1 MKNLKRT
8 LGLLLA
14 MIMALS
20 LPLTAHAAVL
30 SNTASNW
37 NGTYYCVSC
46 GRRLSLDFDE
56 QTDWGHQ
63 RGWVCTN
70 SSCDYYINGSGSVTQ
85 NQRLQY
91 TINGAHKFGSDG
103 ECTICG
109 YYDSSQASCSHDRT
123 TYEYEYDTA
132 TYHYCIEYCRD
143 CGEELDSYRE
153 RHSLEE
159 DCTYYNSSYHT
170 YESYC
175 PDCDTVIDSQRE
187 AHNWSYDYTPYSST
201 QHRVD
206 MTCYDCGYDTSDYES
221 HNWGTATYTPSGSSQ
236 HLVSKTC
243 RDCGEVSTSYAAHTD
258 SNGDGRCD
266 SCGYSMSV
274 TVTWNASANGGTVNG
289 QSSVT
294 TSVTSGSVASA
305 PSYTPTKTGHTFKGW
320 YTVASGGSLYSSVSV
335 TSARTFY
342 AQFTPAVYT
351 ITWNLGD
358 GKTTTTS
365 QTYGAALTLPSTPTR
380 AGYTFVGWY
389 TASTGGSQVT
399 ASTTYTTVG
408 STTYYARW
416 TSNAYTIT
424 WNLGDGRTETSSQT
438 YGAKL
443 VLPEDP
449 SRSGYTFAGWYTSS
463 TSGTQV
469 TSSTTY
475 TTAGAT
481 TYYARWTGNA
491 YTITWDMG
499 DGKTETTSQIYGT
512 NLILPTAPTKV
523 GHTFMGWYTAKTG
536 GTQVTG
542 NTIYQTQGPSTY
554 YARWEARS
562 YAITWDLGGGKTET
576 TQQTYGEPLTLPSD
590 PVKDEYTFDGWYT
603 AETGG
608 TEVTE
613 DTVYTADG
621 PSTYYARWAK
631 VQAFSVTVPAVLSL
645 AMGEDGRV
653 HTSEASII
661 NHSTGAVRV
670 SSITAA
676 TKNGWKLVSWDTDMA
691 REKVDT
697 RLIGFTLNGVE
708 TKGGAGSE
716 SLPLT
721 GDWTI
726 PQDGSLPLRYD
737 AVISALSQ
745 PVTDQAVLSVVFVLE
760 WA

>member
-14 MIMALS
+14 MIMTLS

-46 GRRLSLDFDE
+46 GKRLSLDFDE

-70 SSCDYYINGSGSVTQ
+70 SSCDYYINGSSGITQ
-85 NQRLQY
+85 NQKLQY

-109 YYDSSQASCSHDRT
+109 YYDSSQASCSHDRS

-187 AHNWSYDYTPYSST
+187 AHNWSYDYSPYNSS

-206 MTCYDCGYDTSDYES
+206 KICYDCGYDTSSYES

-236 HLVSKTC
+236 HLVTRTC
-243 RDCGEVSTSYAAHTD
+243 RGCGEESTSYAAHID

-294 TSVTSGSVASA
+294 TSVTSGSVAKA
-305 PSYTPTKTGHTFKGW
+305 PSYTPTKTGYIFKGW
-320 YTVASGGSLYSSVSV
+320 YTASTGGSLYSSVSV

-342 AQFTPAVYT
+342 AQFTPATYT

-365 QTYGAALTLPSTPTR
+365 QTYGAALILPATPTR
-380 AGYTFVGWY
+380 AGYTFGGWF
-389 TASTGGSQVT
+389 TSSTGGS
-399 ASTTYTTVG
+399 
-408 STTYYARW
+408 
-416 TSNAYTIT
+416 
-424 WNLGDGRTETSSQT
+424 
-438 YGAKL
+438 
-443 VLPEDP
+443 
-449 SRSGYTFAGWYTSS
+449 
-463 TSGTQV
+463 QV

-475 TTAGAT
+475 TTAGST
-481 TYYARWTGNA
+481 TYYARWT
-491 YTITWDMG
+491 
-499 DGKTETTSQIYGT
+499 
-512 NLILPTAPTKV
+512 
-523 GHTFMGWYTAKTG
+523 AK
-536 GTQVTG
+536 
-542 NTIYQTQGPSTY
+542 
-554 YARWEARS
+554 S
-562 YAITWDLGGGKTET
+562 YSITWDLGDGT
-576 TQQTYGEPLTLPSD
+576 TMTTSQTYGETLTLPAD

-603 AETGG
+603 EETGG

-621 PSTYYARWAK
+621 PSTYYARWTK
-631 VQAFSVTVPAVLSL
+631 VQAFSVTVPVTMPLAVDQN
-645 AMGEDGRV
+645 GGV
-653 HTSEASII
+653 HAAENLTIQ
-661 NHSTGAVRV
+661 NDSTGAVKVTGVTV
-670 SSITAA
+670 SAN
-676 TKNGWKLVSWDTDMA
+676 NGWTLVPYATNMA

-697 RLIGFTLNGVE
+697 RLIGLSLNGVE
-708 TKGGAGSE
+708 TDTEGSSE
-716 SLPLT
+716 ILPLS
-721 GDWTI
+721 GDWTV
-726 PQDGSLPLRYD
+726 PENGNLPLSYD

-745 PVTDQAVLSVVFVLE
+745 PVTDQAVLSVVFVME

>member
-46 GRRLSLDFDE
+46 GKRLSLDFDE

-70 SSCDYYINGSGSVTQ
+70 SSCDYYINGSSGITQ
-85 NQRLQY
+85 NQKLQY

-266 SCGYSMSV
+266 NCGYSMSV

-320 YTVASGGSLYSSVSV
+320 YTAASGGSLYSSVSV

-365 QTYGAALTLPSTPTR
+365 QTYGTALTLPSTPTR

-389 TASTGGSQVT
+389 TSSTGGS
-399 ASTTYTTVG
+399 
-408 STTYYARW
+408 
-416 TSNAYTIT
+416 
-424 WNLGDGRTETSSQT
+424 
-438 YGAKL
+438 
-443 VLPEDP
+443 
-449 SRSGYTFAGWYTSS
+449 
-463 TSGTQV
+463 QV

-475 TTAGAT
+475 TTAGST
-481 TYYARWTGNA
+481 TYYARWTA
-491 YTITWDMG
+491 KSYTITWDLG
-499 DGKTETTSQIYGT
+499 DGKTETTQQVYGT
-512 NLILPTAPTKV
+512 NLTLPTAPTKV
-523 GHTFMGWYTAKTG
+523 GHTFVGWYTAKTG

-576 TQQTYGEPLTLPSD
+576 TQQTYGKPLTLPSD

-613 DTVYTADG
+613 DTVYIADG
-621 PSTYYARWAK
+621 PSTYYARWTK
-631 VQAFSVTVPAVLSL
+631 VQAFSVTVPAVLPL

-661 NHSTGAVRV
+661 NHSTGAVEV
-670 SSITAA
+670 TGVTISTD
-676 TKNGWKLVSWDTDMA
+676 NGWTLVPYATNMA

-697 RLIGFTLNGVE
+697 HLIGFTLNGAE
-708 TKGGAGSE
+708 AKGGAGSE

>member
-46 GRRLSLDFDE
+46 GKRLSLTFDE
-56 QTDWGHQ
+56 KTSWGHA

-70 SSCDYYINGSGSVTQ
+70 TNCIYDYNSTTTSLTK
-85 NQRLQY
+85 NERLQY
-91 TINGAHKFGSDG
+91 TINGAHQYDSNGTCF
-103 ECTICG
+103 CG
-109 YYDSSQASCSHDRT
+109 YYDASQASCSHGSYSYSYQPYSASQHMYVQT
-123 TYEYEYDTA
+123 
-132 TYHYCIEYCRD
+132 CRL
-143 CGEELDSYRE
+143 CGETISTALQAHQTQYTCTSNGSSTHSYAYV
-153 RHSLEE
+153 
-159 DCTYYNSSYHT
+159 CTLCGYTTNSGTTSHTWSTDYNLYNS
-170 YESYC
+170 
-175 PDCDTVIDSQRE
+175 
-187 AHNWSYDYTPYSST
+187 N
-201 QHRVD
+201 QHQV
-206 MTCYDCGYDTSDYES
+206 
-221 HNWGTATYTPSGSSQ
+221 
-236 HLVSKTC
+236 VKTC
-243 RDCGEVSTSYAAHTD
+243 TGCGETSVSYAAHTD

-320 YTVASGGSLYSSVSV
+320 YTAASGGSLYSSVSV

-358 GKTTTTS
+358 GRTTTTS
-365 QTYGAALTLPSTPTR
+365 QTYGTALTLPATPTR

-389 TASTGGSQVT
+389 TSSTGGSQVT
-399 ASTTYTTVG
+399 SSTTYTTAG
-408 STTYYARW
+408 ATTYYARW

-424 WNLGDGRTETSSQT
+424 WNLGDGRTETTSQT

-463 TSGTQV
+463 
-469 TSSTTY
+469 
-475 TTAGAT
+475 
-481 TYYARWTGNA
+481 
-491 YTITWDMG
+491 
-499 DGKTETTSQIYGT
+499 
-512 NLILPTAPTKV
+512 
-523 GHTFMGWYTAKTG
+523 TG

-576 TQQTYGEPLTLPSD
+576 TQQIYGEPLTLPSD
-590 PVKDEYTFDGWYT
+590 PVKDEYTLDGWYT

-621 PSTYYARWAK
+621 PSTYYARWTK
-631 VQAFSVTVPAVLSL
+631 VQAFSVTVPAVLPL

-726 PQDGSLPLRYD
+726 PQDGSLPLSYD

-745 PVTDQAVLSVVFVLE
+745 PVTNQAVLSVVFVLE

>member
-46 GRRLSLDFDE
+46 GKRLSLDFDE

-91 TINGAHKFGSDG
+91 TLNGAHKFGSDG

-109 YYDSSQASCSHDRT
+109 YYDSSQASCSHDRS

-187 AHNWSYDYTPYSST
+187 AHNWSYDYSPYNSS

-206 MTCYDCGYDTSDYES
+206 KICYDCGYDTSSYES

-243 RDCGEVSTSYAAHTD
+243 RDCGEVSTSYAAHSD

-320 YTVASGGSLYSSVSV
+320 YTAASGGSLYSSVSV

-358 GKTTTTS
+358 GRTTTTS
-365 QTYGAALTLPSTPTR
+365 QTYGTALTLPATPTR

-389 TASTGGSQVT
+389 TSSTGGSQVT
-399 ASTTYTTVG
+399 SSTTYTTAG

-424 WNLGDGRTETSSQT
+424 WN
-438 YGAKL
+438 
-443 VLPEDP
+443 
-449 SRSGYTFAGWYTSS
+449 
-463 TSGTQV
+463 
-469 TSSTTY
+469 
-475 TTAGAT
+475 
-481 TYYARWTGNA
+481 
-491 YTITWDMG
+491 MG
-499 DGKTETTSQIYGT
+499 DGKTETTNQVYGT
-512 NLILPTAPTKV
+512 NLTLPTAPTKT
-523 GHTFMGWYTAKTG
+523 GYTFMGWYTAKTS

-554 YARWEARS
+554 YARWTAKS
-562 YAITWDLGGGKTET
+562 YTITWDLGDSKTET
-576 TQQTYGEPLTLPSD
+576 TLQTYGEPLKLPSD
-590 PVKDEYTFDGWYT
+590 PVRDEYTFDGWYT

-621 PSTYYARWAK
+621 PSTYYARWTK
-631 VQAFSVTVPAVLSL
+631 VQAFSVTVPV
-645 AMGEDGRV
+645 AMPLTVDQNGGV
-653 HTSEASII
+653 HAAENLTIQ
-661 NHSTGAVRV
+661 NDSTGAVKVTGVTV
-670 SSITAA
+670 SSG
-676 TKNGWKLVSWDTDMA
+676 NGWTLVPYATNMA

-697 RLIGFTLNGVE
+697 RLIGLSLNGVE
-708 TKGGAGSE
+708 TDTEGSSE
-716 SLPLT
+716 ILPLS
-721 GDWTI
+721 GDWTV
-726 PQDGSLPLRYD
+726 PENGNLPLSYD

-745 PVTDQAVLSVVFVLE
+745 PVTNQAVLSVVFVLE

>member
-1 MKNLKRT
+1 MKNLIRT

-46 GRRLSLDFDE
+46 GKRLSLDFDE

-70 SSCDYYINGSGSVTQ
+70 SSCDYYINGSSGITQ
-85 NQRLQY
+85 NQKLQY

-258 SNGDGRCD
+258 SNRDGRCD

-320 YTVASGGSLYSSVSV
+320 YTAASGGSLYSSVSV

-365 QTYGAALTLPSTPTR
+365 QTYGTALTLPSTPTR

-389 TASTGGSQVT
+389 TSSTGGS
-399 ASTTYTTVG
+399 
-408 STTYYARW
+408 
-416 TSNAYTIT
+416 
-424 WNLGDGRTETSSQT
+424 
-438 YGAKL
+438 
-443 VLPEDP
+443 
-449 SRSGYTFAGWYTSS
+449 
-463 TSGTQV
+463 QV

-475 TTAGAT
+475 TTAGST
-481 TYYARWTGNA
+481 TYYARWTA
-491 YTITWDMG
+491 KSYTITWDLG
-499 DGKTETTSQIYGT
+499 DGKTETTQQVYGT
-512 NLILPTAPTKV
+512 NLTLPTAPTKV
-523 GHTFMGWYTAKTG
+523 GHTFVGWYTAKTG

-576 TQQTYGEPLTLPSD
+576 TQQTYGKPLTLPSD

-613 DTVYTADG
+613 DTVYIADG
-621 PSTYYARWAK
+621 PSTYYARWTK
-631 VQAFSVTVPAVLSL
+631 VQAFSVTVPAVLPL

-661 NHSTGAVRV
+661 NHSTGAVEV
-670 SSITAA
+670 TGVTISTD
-676 TKNGWKLVSWDTDMA
+676 NGWTLVPYATNMA

-697 RLIGFTLNGVE
+697 HLIGFTLNGAE
-708 TKGGAGSE
+708 AKGGAGSE

>member
-46 GRRLSLDFDE
+46 GKRLSLDFDE

-159 DCTYYNSSYHT
+159 DYTYYNSSYHT

-187 AHNWSYDYTPYSST
+187 AHRWSYDYTPYSST

-206 MTCYDCGYDTSDYES
+206 MTCYDCGYDTSSYES
-221 HNWGTATYTPSGSSQ
+221 HDWGTATYTPSGSSQ

-320 YTVASGGSLYSSVSV
+320 YTAASGGSLYSSVSV

-365 QTYGAALTLPSTPTR
+365 QTYGAALTLPATPTR
-380 AGYTFVGWY
+380 AGYTFTGWY

-399 ASTTYTTVG
+399 SSTTYTTAG

-416 TSNAYTIT
+416 TSKSYIIT
-424 WNLGDGRTETSSQT
+424 WDLSDGRTETTNQT

-443 VLPEDP
+443 ILPDEP

-463 TSGTQV
+463 AGGSQV
-469 TSSTTY
+469 TASTTY
-475 TTAGAT
+475 TTAGST
-481 TYYARWTGNA
+481 TYYARWTGDA

-499 DGKTETTSQIYGT
+499 DGRTETT
-512 NLILPTAPTKV
+512 N
-523 GHTFMGWYTAKTG
+523 
-536 GTQVTG
+536 
-542 NTIYQTQGPSTY
+542 
-554 YARWEARS
+554 
-562 YAITWDLGGGKTET
+562 
-576 TQQTYGEPLTLPSD
+576 QTYGAKLVLPDEPSRSG
-590 PVKDEYTFDGWYT
+590 YTFDGWYT
-603 AETGG
+603 SSTGG

-621 PSTYYARWAK
+621 PSTYYARWTK
-631 VQAFSVTVPAVLSL
+631 VQAFSVTAPVTMPLAVDQN
-645 AMGEDGRV
+645 GGV
-653 HTSEASII
+653 HAAENLII
-661 NHSTGAVRV
+661 RNNSTGAVEV
-670 SSITAA
+670 TGVTISTD
-676 TKNGWKLVSWDTDMA
+676 NGWTLVPYATNMA

-697 RLIGFTLNGVE
+697 RLIGFSLNGVE
-708 TKGGAGSE
+708 TDTEGSSE
-716 SLPLT
+716 ILPLN
-721 GDWTI
+721 GDWTV
-726 PQDGSLPLRYD
+726 PENGNLPLSYD

>member
-1 MKNLKRT
+1 MRKVNK
-8 LGLLLA
+8 LLA
-14 MIMALS
+14 CILVLAMYLSMAS
-20 LPLTAHAAVL
+20 VAHAAFL

-70 SSCDYYINGSGSVTQ
+70 SSCDYYINGSGSITQ
-85 NQRLQY
+85 NERLQY

-123 TYEYEYDTA
+123 IYEYEYDTA

-187 AHNWSYDYTPYSST
+187 AHNWSYDYTPYSSS

-206 MTCYDCGYDTSDYES
+206 KICYDCGYDTSSYES

-294 TSVTSGSVASA
+294 TSVTSGSVAKA
-305 PSYTPTKTGHTFKGW
+305 PSYTPAKTGHTFKGW
-320 YTVASGGSLYSSVSV
+320 YTAATGGSLYSSVSV

-342 AQFTPAVYT
+342 AQFNPNVYKVN
-351 ITWNLGD
+351 WD
-358 GKTTTTS
+358 
-365 QTYGAALTLPSTPTR
+365 
-380 AGYTFVGWY
+380 
-389 TASTGGSQVT
+389 
-399 ASTTYTTVG
+399 
-408 STTYYARW
+408 
-416 TSNAYTIT
+416 
-424 WNLGDGRTETSSQT
+424 LGDGRTESTNQT
-438 YGAKL
+438 YGTAL
-443 VLPEDP
+443 TLPATP
-449 SRSGYTFAGWYTSS
+449 TRAGYTFAGWYTSS
-463 TSGTQV
+463 AGGSQV

-475 TTAGAT
+475 TTAGST
-481 TYYARWTGNA
+481 TYYARWTGDA

-499 DGKTETTSQIYGT
+499 DGKTETTQQVYGT
-512 NLILPTAPTKV
+512 NLTLPTAPTKV
-523 GHTFMGWYTAKTG
+523 GHIFAGWYTAKTG

-542 NTIYQTQGPSTY
+542 NTIYQIQGPCTY
-554 YARWEARS
+554 YAQWEAKS
-562 YAITWDLGGGKTET
+562 YTITWDLGDGKTET
-576 TQQTYGEPLTLPSD
+576 TQQTYGEPLKLPAD
-590 PVKDEYTFDGWYT
+590 PAKDEYTFAGWYT

-621 PSTYYARWAK
+621 PSTYYARWTK
-631 VQAFSVTVPAVLSL
+631 VQAFSVTVPAVLPL

-676 TKNGWKLVSWDTDMA
+676 TQNGWKLVSWDTDMA

-697 RLIGFTLNGVE
+697 HLIGFSLNGTE
-708 TKGGAGSE
+708 TTGKGNSE
-716 SLPLT
+716 GLSLS

-745 PVTDQAVLSVVFVLE
+745 PVTDQTVLSVVFVLE

>member
-1 MKNLKRT
+1 MRKANK
-8 LGLLLA
+8 LLA
-14 MIMALS
+14 CILVLAMYLSMAS
-20 LPLTAHAAVL
+20 VAHAAVL

-70 SSCDYYINGSGSVTQ
+70 SSCDYYINGSGSITQ
-85 NQRLQY
+85 NERLQY

-109 YYDSSQASCSHDRT
+109 YYDSSQASCSHDRS

-206 MTCYDCGYDTSDYES
+206 MTCYDCDYNTSSYES

-236 HLVSKTC
+236 HLVSRTC
-243 RDCGEVSTSYAAHTD
+243 RDCGEVSTSYAAHSD

-305 PSYTPTKTGHTFKGW
+305 PSYTPAKTGHTFKGW
-320 YTVASGGSLYSSVSV
+320 YTAATGGSLYSSVSV

-342 AQFTPAVYT
+342 AQFTPATYT

-365 QTYGAALTLPSTPTR
+365 QTYGTALTLPATPTR
-380 AGYTFVGWY
+380 AGYTFAGWY
-389 TASTGGSQVT
+389 TSSTGGSQVT
-399 ASTTYTTVG
+399 ASTTYTTAG
-408 STTYYARW
+408 ASTYYARW
-416 TSNAYTIT
+416 TAKSYTIT

-443 VLPEDP
+443 VLPEEP
-449 SRSGYTFAGWYTSS
+449 SRNGYTFA
-463 TSGTQV
+463 
-469 TSSTTY
+469 
-475 TTAGAT
+475 
-481 TYYARWTGNA
+481 
-491 YTITWDMG
+491 
-499 DGKTETTSQIYGT
+499 
-512 NLILPTAPTKV
+512 
-523 GHTFMGWYTAKTG
+523 
-536 GTQVTG
+536 
-542 NTIYQTQGPSTY
+542 
-554 YARWEARS
+554 
-562 YAITWDLGGGKTET
+562 
-576 TQQTYGEPLTLPSD
+576 
-590 PVKDEYTFDGWYT
+590 GWYT

-613 DTVYTADG
+613 DTVYTTDG
-621 PSTYYARWAK
+621 PSTYYARWTK
-631 VQAFSVTVPAVLSL
+631 VQAFSVTVPAVLPL

-676 TKNGWKLVSWDTDMA
+676 TQNGWKLVSWDTDMA
-691 REKVDT
+691 QEKVDT
-697 RLIGFTLNGVE
+697 HLIGFTLNGAE

>member
-1 MKNLKRT
+1 MRKVNK
-8 LGLLLA
+8 LLA
-14 MIMALS
+14 CILVLAMYLSMAS
-20 LPLTAHAAVL
+20 VAHAAVV
-30 SNTASNW
+30 SNTASSW
-37 NGTYYCVSC
+37 NSSYYCVSC

-56 QTDWGHQ
+56 QTSWGHQ
-63 RGWVCTN
+63 RGWACTN
-70 SSCDYYINGSGSVTQ
+70 SACDYYINGTGSITQ

-91 TINGAHKFGSDG
+91 TINGPHKYDGSG
-103 ECTICG
+103 TCFCG
-109 YYDSSQASCSHDRT
+109 YYDSSQASCSHSSYHYSYT
-123 TYEYEYDTA
+123 QYNA
-132 TYHYCIEYCRD
+132 SSHYCIQTCTS
-143 CGEELDSYRE
+143 CGEQLNTWTESHSMAGSY
-153 RHSLEE
+153 SYL
-159 DCTYYNSSYHT
+159 NASYHT
-170 YESYC
+170 YSSYC
-175 PDCDTVIDSQRE
+175 SKCG
-187 AHNWSYDYTPYSST
+187 YSSSSGQQPHT
-201 QHRVD
+201 WSSSYSQYNDQQHRVD
-206 MTCYDCGYDTSDYES
+206 QVCTGCGHS
-221 HNWGTATYTPSGSSQ
+221 ATT
-236 HLVSKTC
+236 
-243 RDCGEVSTSYAAHTD
+243 YAAHTD

-294 TSVTSGSVASA
+294 TSVTSGSVATV
-305 PSYTPTKTGHTFKGW
+305 PSYTPVKTGYTFKGW
-320 YTVASGGSLYSSVSV
+320 YTASTGGSLYSSVSV

-342 AQFTPAVYT
+342 AQFTPATYT

-365 QTYGAALTLPSTPTR
+365 QTYGTALTLPATPTR
-380 AGYTFVGWY
+380 A
-389 TASTGGSQVT
+389 
-399 ASTTYTTVG
+399 
-408 STTYYARW
+408 
-416 TSNAYTIT
+416 
-424 WNLGDGRTETSSQT
+424 
-438 YGAKL
+438 
-443 VLPEDP
+443 
-449 SRSGYTFAGWYTSS
+449 GYTFAGWYTSS
-463 TSGTQV
+463 TGGTQV

-481 TYYARWTGNA
+481 TYYARWTGDA

-499 DGKTETTSQIYGT
+499 DGKTETTSQVYGT
-512 NLILPTAPTKV
+512 NLTLPTAPTKV
-523 GHTFMGWYTAKTG
+523 GHTFMGWYTEKTG
-536 GTQVTG
+536 GTQVTD

-554 YARWEARS
+554 YAQWEARS
-562 YAITWDLGGGKTET
+562 YTITWDLGDGKTET
-576 TQQTYGEPLTLPSD
+576 TQQTYGELLKLPTD
-590 PVKDEYTFDGWYT
+590 PVRDEYTFDGWYT

-621 PSTYYARWAK
+621 PSTYYARWTK
-631 VQAFSVTVPAVLSL
+631 VQAFSVTVPAVLPL

-676 TKNGWKLVSWDTDMA
+676 TQNGWKLVSWDTDMA
-691 REKVDT
+691 QEKVDT
-697 RLIGFTLNGVE
+697 HLIGFTLNGAE

-726 PQDGSLPLRYD
+726 PQDGSLPLSYD

-745 PVTDQAVLSVVFVLE
+745 PVTDQTVLSVVFVLE

>member
-1 MKNLKRT
+1 MRKVNK
-8 LGLLLA
+8 LLA
-14 MIMALS
+14 CILVLAMYLSMA
-20 LPLTAHAAVL
+20 TVAHAAVL

-46 GRRLSLDFDE
+46 GKRLSLDFDE

-70 SSCDYYINGSGSVTQ
+70 SSCDYYINGSSSITQ
-85 NQRLQY
+85 NQKLQY

-109 YYDSSQASCSHDRT
+109 YYDGSQASCSHDRT

-187 AHNWSYDYTPYSST
+187 AHNWSYDYSPYNSS

-206 MTCYDCGYDTSDYES
+206 KICYDCGYDTSSYES

-236 HLVSKTC
+236 HLVTRTC
-243 RDCGEVSTSYAAHTD
+243 WDCGEVSTSYAAHSD

-274 TVTWNASANGGTVNG
+274 TVTWNASANGGTING

-305 PSYTPTKTGHTFKGW
+305 PSYTPAKTGHTFKGW
-320 YTVASGGSLYSSVSV
+320 YTAASGGSLYSSVSV

-365 QTYGAALTLPSTPTR
+365 QTYGTALTLPATPTR
-380 AGYTFVGWY
+380 AGYTFTGWY
-389 TASTGGSQVT
+389 TSSTGGTQVT
-399 ASTTYTTVG
+399 SSTTYTTAG

-416 TSNAYTIT
+416 TAKSHTIT
-424 WNLGDGRTETSSQT
+424 WDLGDGKTETTSQA
-438 YGAKL
+438 YGEKL
-443 VLPEDP
+443 TLPATP
-449 SRSGYTFAGWYTSS
+449 TRAGYTFAGWYTAS
-463 TSGTQV
+463 TGGAQV
-469 TSSTTY
+469 TASTTY

-481 TYYARWTGNA
+481 TYYARWTA
-491 YTITWDMG
+491 KSYTITWDLG
-499 DGKTETTSQIYGT
+499 D
-512 NLILPTAPTKV
+512 
-523 GHTFMGWYTAKTG
+523 
-536 GTQVTG
+536 
-542 NTIYQTQGPSTY
+542 
-554 YARWEARS
+554 
-562 YAITWDLGGGKTET
+562 GKTET
-576 TQQTYGEPLTLPSD
+576 TQQTYGAKLVLPEEPSRSGYTFAGWYTSSTGGSQVTSSTTYTTAGASTYYARWTSKSYIITWDLSDGRTETTNQTYGAKLVLP
-590 PVKDEYTFDGWYT
+590 DEPSRSGYTFDGWYT
-603 AETGG
+603 SSTGG

-621 PSTYYARWAK
+621 PSTYYARWTK
-631 VQAFSVTVPAVLSL
+631 VQAFSVTVPAVLPL

-676 TKNGWKLVSWDTDMA
+676 TQNGWKLVSWDTDMA
-691 REKVDT
+691 QEKVDT
-697 RLIGFTLNGVE
+697 HLIGFTLNGAE

-726 PQDGSLPLRYD
+726 PQDGSLPLSYD

-745 PVTDQAVLSVVFVLE
+745 PVTDQTVLSVVFVLE

>member
-1 MKNLKRT
+1 MRKANK
-8 LGLLLA
+8 LLA
-14 MIMALS
+14 CILVLAMYLSMAS
-20 LPLTAHAAVL
+20 VAHAAVL

-70 SSCDYYINGSGSVTQ
+70 SSCDYYINGSGSITQ
-85 NQRLQY
+85 NERLQY

-109 YYDSSQASCSHDRT
+109 YYDSSQASCSHDRS

-187 AHNWSYDYTPYSST
+187 AHSWSYDYSPYNSS

-206 MTCYDCGYDTSDYES
+206 KICYDCGYDTSSYES

-274 TVTWNASANGGTVNG
+274 TVVWDASTNGGTVNG

-305 PSYTPTKTGHTFKGW
+305 PSYTPAKTGHTFKGW
-320 YTVASGGSLYSSVSV
+320 YTAASGGSLYSSVSV

-342 AQFTPAVYT
+342 AQFNPNVYK
-351 ITWNLGD
+351 INWDLGD
-358 GKTTTTS
+358 GRTESTN
-365 QTYGAALTLPSTPTR
+365 QTYGTALTLPATPTR
-380 AGYTFVGWY
+380 AGYTFTGWY

-399 ASTTYTTVG
+399 ASTTYTT
-408 STTYYARW
+408 
-416 TSNAYTIT
+416 
-424 WNLGDGRTETSSQT
+424 
-438 YGAKL
+438 
-443 VLPEDP
+443 
-449 SRSGYTFAGWYTSS
+449 
-463 TSGTQV
+463 
-469 TSSTTY
+469 
-475 TTAGAT
+475 AGAT
-481 TYYARWTGNA
+481 TYYARWTGDA
-491 YTITWDMG
+491 YTITWDLG
-499 DGKTETTSQIYGT
+499 DGKTETTQQVYGT
-512 NLILPTAPTKV
+512 NLTLPTAPTKV
-523 GHTFMGWYTAKTG
+523 GHIFAGWYTAKTG

-542 NTIYQTQGPSTY
+542 NTIYQIQGPCTY
-554 YARWEARS
+554 YAQWEAKS
-562 YAITWDLGGGKTET
+562 YTITWDLGDGKTET
-576 TQQTYGEPLTLPSD
+576 TQQTYGEPLKLPAD
-590 PVKDEYTFDGWYT
+590 PAKDEYTFDGWYT
-603 AETGG
+603 AENGG

-621 PSTYYARWAK
+621 PCTYYARWTK
-631 VQAFSVTVPAVLSL
+631 VQAFSVTVPTVLPL

-676 TKNGWKLVSWDTDMA
+676 TKNGWKLVSWNTDMA
-691 REKVDT
+691 QEKVDT
-697 RLIGFTLNGVE
+697 HLIGFTLNGAE

-726 PQDGSLPLRYD
+726 PQDGSLPLSYD

-745 PVTDQAVLSVVFVLE
+745 PVTDQTILSVVFVLE

>member
-1 MKNLKRT
+1 MDK
-8 LGLLLA
+8 
-14 MIMALS
+14 I
-20 LPLTAHAAVL
+20 
-30 SNTASNW
+30 
-37 NGTYYCVSC
+37 
-46 GRRLSLDFDE
+46 
-56 QTDWGHQ
+56 
-63 RGWVCTN
+63 
-70 SSCDYYINGSGSVTQ
+70 
-85 NQRLQY
+85 
-91 TINGAHKFGSDG
+91 
-103 ECTICG
+103 
-109 YYDSSQASCSHDRT
+109 
-123 TYEYEYDTA
+123 
-132 TYHYCIEYCRD
+132 
-143 CGEELDSYRE
+143 
-153 RHSLEE
+153 
-159 DCTYYNSSYHT
+159 
-170 YESYC
+170 
-175 PDCDTVIDSQRE
+175 
-187 AHNWSYDYTPYSST
+187 
-201 QHRVD
+201 
-206 MTCYDCGYDTSDYES
+206 CYDCGYDTSSYES

-294 TSVTSGSVASA
+294 TSVTSGSVAKA
-305 PSYTPTKTGHTFKGW
+305 PSYTPAKTGHTFKGW
-320 YTVASGGSLYSSVSV
+320 YTAATGGSLYSSVSV

-342 AQFTPAVYT
+342 AQFNPNVYKVN
-351 ITWNLGD
+351 WDLGD
-358 GKTTTTS
+358 GRTESTN
-365 QTYGAALTLPSTPTR
+365 QTYGTALTLPATPTR
-380 AGYTFVGWY
+380 AGYTFAGWY

-399 ASTTYTTVG
+399 SSTTYTTAG

-416 TSNAYTIT
+416 TSKSYIIT
-424 WNLGDGRTETSSQT
+424 WDLSDGRTETTSQT

-443 VLPEDP
+443 ILPDEP

-463 TSGTQV
+463 AGGSQV

-475 TTAGAT
+475 TTAGST
-481 TYYARWTGNA
+481 TYYARWTGDA

-499 DGKTETTSQIYGT
+499 DGKTETTQQVYGT
-512 NLILPTAPTKV
+512 NLTLPIVPTKV

-536 GTQVTG
+536 GIQVTG
-542 NTIYQTQGPSTY
+542 NTIYQTQGSSTY

-562 YAITWDLGGGKTET
+562 YAITWDLGDGKTET
-576 TQQTYGEPLTLPSD
+576 TQQTYGEPLKLPAD
-590 PVKDEYTFDGWYT
+590 PAKDEYTFAGWYT

-621 PSTYYARWAK
+621 PSTYYARWTK
-631 VQAFSVTVPAVLSL
+631 VQAFSVTVPAVLPL

-676 TKNGWKLVSWDTDMA
+676 TQNGWKLVSWDTDMA

-697 RLIGFTLNGVE
+697 HLIGFSLNGTE
-708 TKGGAGSE
+708 TTGKGNSE
-716 SLPLT
+716 GLSLS

-745 PVTDQAVLSVVFVLE
+745 PVTDQTVLSVVFVLE

>member
-1 MKNLKRT
+1 MRKVNK
-8 LGLLLA
+8 LLA
-14 MIMALS
+14 CILVLAMYLSMAS
-20 LPLTAHAAVL
+20 VAHAAVL

-109 YYDSSQASCSHDRT
+109 YYDSSQASCSHDRS

-175 PDCDTVIDSQRE
+175 SDCDTVIDSQRE
-187 AHNWSYDYTPYSST
+187 AHNWSYDYSPY
-201 QHRVD
+201 
-206 MTCYDCGYDTSDYES
+206 
-221 HNWGTATYTPSGSSQ
+221 NSSQ
-236 HLVSKTC
+236 HLVTRTC
-243 RDCGEVSTSYAAHTD
+243 RDCGEESTSYAAHTD

-274 TVTWNASANGGTVNG
+274 TVTWNASANGGSVNG

-294 TSVTSGSVASA
+294 TSVTSGSVAKA
-305 PSYTPTKTGHTFKGW
+305 PSYTPAKTGYIFKGW
-320 YTVASGGSLYSSVSV
+320 YTAATGGSLYSSVSV

-342 AQFTPAVYT
+342 AQFTPATYT

-358 GKTTTTS
+358 GRTETTS
-365 QTYGAALTLPSTPTR
+365 QAYGEKLTLPSTPTR
-380 AGYTFVGWY
+380 AGYTFTGWY

-399 ASTTYTTVG
+399 ASTTYTT
-408 STTYYARW
+408 
-416 TSNAYTIT
+416 
-424 WNLGDGRTETSSQT
+424 
-438 YGAKL
+438 
-443 VLPEDP
+443 
-449 SRSGYTFAGWYTSS
+449 
-463 TSGTQV
+463 
-469 TSSTTY
+469 
-475 TTAGAT
+475 AGAT
-481 TYYARWTGNA
+481 TYYARWTGDA
-491 YTITWDMG
+491 YTITWDLG
-499 DGKTETTSQIYGT
+499 DGKTETSSQVYGT
-512 NLILPTAPTKV
+512 NLTLPTAPTKV

-554 YARWEARS
+554 YARWEAKS
-562 YAITWDLGGGKTET
+562 YVITWDLGDGKTET
-576 TQQTYGEPLTLPSD
+576 TQQTYGEPLKLPSD
-590 PVKDEYTFDGWYT
+590 PVRDEYTFAGWYT
-603 AETGG
+603 AETSG

-613 DTVYTADG
+613 ATVYTTDG
-621 PSTYYARWAK
+621 PCTYYARWTK
-631 VQAFSVTVPAVLSL
+631 VQAFSVTVPAVLPL

-676 TKNGWKLVSWDTDMA
+676 TQNGWKLVSWDTDMA

-697 RLIGFTLNGVE
+697 HLIGFSLNGTE
-708 TKGGAGSE
+708 TTGKGNSE
-716 SLPLT
+716 GLSLS

-745 PVTDQAVLSVVFVLE
+745 PVTDQTVLSVVFVLE

>member
-46 GRRLSLDFDE
+46 GKRLSLDFDE

-70 SSCDYYINGSGSVTQ
+70 SSCDYYINGSSGITQ
-85 NQRLQY
+85 NQKLQY

-187 AHNWSYDYTPYSST
+187 AHNWSYDYSPYNSS

-206 MTCYDCGYDTSDYES
+206 KICYDCGYDTSSYES

-243 RDCGEVSTSYAAHTD
+243 RDCGEVSTSYAAHSD

-320 YTVASGGSLYSSVSV
+320 YTAASGGSLYSSVSV

-358 GKTTTTS
+358 GRTTTTS
-365 QTYGAALTLPSTPTR
+365 QTYGTALTLPATPTR

-389 TASTGGSQVT
+389 TSSTGGSQVT
-399 ASTTYTTVG
+399 SSTTYTTAG

-424 WNLGDGRTETSSQT
+424 WN
-438 YGAKL
+438 
-443 VLPEDP
+443 
-449 SRSGYTFAGWYTSS
+449 
-463 TSGTQV
+463 
-469 TSSTTY
+469 
-475 TTAGAT
+475 
-481 TYYARWTGNA
+481 
-491 YTITWDMG
+491 MG
-499 DGKTETTSQIYGT
+499 DGKTETTNQVYGT
-512 NLILPTAPTKV
+512 NLTLPTAPTKT
-523 GHTFMGWYTAKTG
+523 GYTFMGWYTAKTS

-554 YARWEARS
+554 YARWTAKS
-562 YAITWDLGGGKTET
+562 YTITWDLGDSKTET
-576 TQQTYGEPLTLPSD
+576 TLQTYGEPLKLPSD
-590 PVKDEYTFDGWYT
+590 PVRDEYTFDGWYT

-621 PSTYYARWAK
+621 PSTYYARWTK
-631 VQAFSVTVPAVLSL
+631 VQAFSVTVPV
-645 AMGEDGRV
+645 AMPLTVDQNGGV
-653 HTSEASII
+653 HAAENLTIQ
-661 NHSTGAVRV
+661 NDSTGAVKVTGVTV
-670 SSITAA
+670 SSG
-676 TKNGWKLVSWDTDMA
+676 NGWTLVPYATNMA

-697 RLIGFTLNGVE
+697 RLIGLSLNGVE
-708 TKGGAGSE
+708 TDTEGSSE
-716 SLPLT
+716 ILPLS
-721 GDWTI
+721 GDWTV
-726 PQDGSLPLRYD
+726 PENGNLPLSYD

-745 PVTDQAVLSVVFVLE
+745 PVTNQAVLSVVFVLE

>member
-1 MKNLKRT
+1 MRKANK
-8 LGLLLA
+8 LLA
-14 MIMALS
+14 CILVLAMYLSMAS
-20 LPLTAHAAVL
+20 VAHAAVL

-37 NGTYYCVSC
+37 DGTYYCVSC

-70 SSCDYYINGSGSVTQ
+70 SSCDYYINGSSGITQ
-85 NQRLQY
+85 NQKLQY

-109 YYDSSQASCSHDRT
+109 YYDSSQASCSHDRS

-187 AHNWSYDYTPYSST
+187 AHNWSYDYSPYNSS

-206 MTCYDCGYDTSDYES
+206 KICYDCGYDTSSYES

-236 HLVSKTC
+236 HLVTRTC
-243 RDCGEVSTSYAAHTD
+243 RGCGEESTSYAAHTD
-258 SNGDGRCD
+258 SNGVGRCD

-320 YTVASGGSLYSSVSV
+320 YTAASGGSLYSSVSV

-365 QTYGAALTLPSTPTR
+365 QTYGTALTLPATPTR
-380 AGYTFVGWY
+380 AGYTFADWY
-389 TASTGGSQVT
+389 TASAGGTQVT
-399 ASTTYTTVG
+399 SSTTYTTVG

-424 WNLGDGRTETSSQT
+424 WNLGDGRTETTSQT

-463 TSGTQV
+463 
-469 TSSTTY
+469 
-475 TTAGAT
+475 
-481 TYYARWTGNA
+481 
-491 YTITWDMG
+491 
-499 DGKTETTSQIYGT
+499 
-512 NLILPTAPTKV
+512 
-523 GHTFMGWYTAKTG
+523 TG

-613 DTVYTADG
+613 DTVYTVDG
-621 PSTYYARWAK
+621 PSTYYARWTK
-631 VQAFSVTVPAVLSL
+631 VQAFSVTVPAVLPL

-676 TKNGWKLVSWDTDMA
+676 TQNGWKLVSWDTDMA

-697 RLIGFTLNGVE
+697 HLIGFTLNGAE
-708 TKGGAGSE
+708 TIGGAGSE

-726 PQDGSLPLRYD
+726 PQDGSLPLSYD

-745 PVTDQAVLSVVFVLE
+745 PVTDQTVLSVVFVLE